1 MKLRDIKIGTQL
13 RLGLGLI
20 MLFVLI
26 LGGLA
31 LRQANLLWQQTQIMY
46 DHPLPVRRAVGHL
59 ETDSEALSHYVSDLF
74 LSQSPDEATEVLQD
88 IEISQLDVEKQ
99 IDILFELYLGPRSD
113 ISELQNLFSNWNIV
127 RQESIRLFKVGQTAE
142 ALARHQPGG
151 IGDIQVDMVR
161 DQLKIIGG
169 FATDKADQLYKDAD
183 LLKNSLTI
191 QLAAISIF
199 ILLLLLGISY
209 VLLRGIDR
217 PLQQIVLAA
226 NQIRSGRLDVRSG
239 YQAANEFG
247 ELSAAFD
254 SLADTT
260 QTNLEM
266 KEKSALLNAI
276 LAHESEVRA
285 FCKKLLKVLVEQTNS
300 QIGAIYLLNDQ
311 QDQFEHFESV
321 GLDAGKRSSFSAVTN
336 EGEFGMA
343 LVTGEIQRITDI
355 PKNTPFT
362 FTTVSGEF
370 KPQEII
376 TIPLSTNGDVKA
388 VLSLASIRAYDPN
401 VTPFLNDVLETL
413 TARLNSVLAYQQ
425 INKQAEELENQN
437 REQEIQ
443 SKELAAQANE
453 LTEQNAEL
461 EMQKE
466 QLDEANRLKSTFLS
480 NMSHELRT
488 PLNSVIA
495 LSGVL
500 NRRLSTMIPEEEYS
514 YLEVIERNGKNL
526 LSLINDVLD
535 LSRIESGREE
545 IVPENFSVRAL
556 VNELVDIIEP
566 QTLEKNVTLLNQIST
581 DLPLITSDSA
591 MCRHILQNLISNA
604 VKFTEVGSVE
614 VSAQQI
620 DDEIHVAVRDTG
632 IGISPD
638 QLPFIFDEFRQV
650 DGSASRK
657 YGGTGLG
664 LSIAKKY
671 AQLLKGNILVS
682 SELGQGSTFTLRL
695 PLNLILPGTGM
706 LKSSSLRKEPTPPLA
721 PITTGAGQRILLVED
736 SHPAV
741 IQITDI
747 LNAQG
752 YKIQVANNG
761 IEALREIE
769 VALPDAMILDLMM
782 PEMDGFEVLKA
793 IRDNEIS
800 SQLPVL
806 ILTARHVTK
815 GELSFLKGN
824 NVHQLIQKGDISKNE
839 LLTAIA
845 QMVSPAPVAMPRP
858 EKKPPRKPT
867 SDKPLIL
874 VVEDNPDNMLT
885 IKALLQDTC
894 TLLEAT
900 DGKIGVEQAK
910 THMPDLIL
918 MDLALPVVDGYAAL
932 DAIRKDEALRHIPVV
947 AVTASAMVGNKE
959 EILAHGFDGYISK
972 PIDNEELSKTI
983 QELLYGN

>member
-1 MKLRDIKIGTQL
+1 M
-13 RLGLGLI
+13 
-20 MLFVLI
+20 
-26 LGGLA
+26 
-31 LRQANLLWQQTQIMY
+31 
-46 DHPLPVRRAVGHL
+46 
-59 ETDSEALSHYVSDLF
+59 
-74 LSQSPDEATEVLQD
+74 
-88 IEISQLDVEKQ
+88 
-99 IDILFELYLGPRSD
+99 
-113 ISELQNLFSNWNIV
+113 
-127 RQESIRLFKVGQTAE
+127 
-142 ALARHQPGG
+142 
-151 IGDIQVDMVR
+151 
-161 DQLKIIGG
+161 
-169 FATDKADQLYKDAD
+169 
-183 LLKNSLTI
+183 
-191 QLAAISIF
+191 
-199 ILLLLLGISY
+199 
-209 VLLRGIDR
+209 LLRGIDR
-217 PLQQIVLAA
+217 PLQQIVFAA
-226 NQIRSGRLDVRSG
+226 NQIRSGQLDVRSG

-254 SLADTT
+254 ALADTT

-276 LAHESEVRA
+276 LARENEVRA
-285 FCKKLLKVLVEQTNS
+285 FCKKLLKALVEQTHS

-311 QDQFEHFESV
+311 QDQFEHFASI

-343 LVTGEIQRITDI
+343 LVTGEIQRITNI
-355 PKNTPFT
+355 PEDSHFI
-362 FTTVSGEF
+362 FASVSGAF

-388 VLSLASIRAYDPN
+388 VLSLASIRAYDPS
-401 VTPFLNDVLETL
+401 VIPFLNDVLDTVA
-413 TARLNSVLAYQQ
+413 ARLVSVLAYQQ
-425 INKQAEELENQN
+425 IEKQAEELENQN

-453 LTEQNAEL
+453 LIEQNAVL
-461 EMQKE
+461 EIQKE

-526 LSLINDVLD
+526 LLLINDILD

-545 IVPENFSVRAL
+545 VGLEQFSVRAL

-566 QTLEKNVTLLNQIST
+566 QTHHKNVTLLNQISA
-581 DLPLITSDSA
+581 DLPLITSDPA
-591 MCRHILQNLISNA
+591 MCRHILQNLIANA
-604 VKFTEVGSVE
+604 VKFTDVGSVE
-614 VSAQQI
+614 ISAQQI
-620 DDEIHVAVRDTG
+620 DDEIHIAVRDTG
-632 IGISPD
+632 IGIASD
-638 QLPFIFDEFRQV
+638 QFPYIFDEFRQI
-650 DGSASRK
+650 DSSASRK

-671 AQLLKGNILVS
+671 ALFLKGNLFVS
-682 SELGQGSTFTLRL
+682 SEPNQGSTFTLSL
-695 PLNLILPGTGM
+695 PLKLTLPGTGM
-706 LKSSSLRKEPTPPLA
+706 LKSSTLRKEPTPPLA
-721 PITTGAGQRILLVED
+721 TVAAGTGQRILLVED
-736 SHPAV
+736 SNPAV

-752 YKIQVANNG
+752 YQVQVAKNG
-761 IEALREIE
+761 IEALQQIE
-769 VALPDAMILDLMM
+769 DVPPDAVILDLMM
-782 PEMDGFEVLKA
+782 PDMDGFEVLKN

-815 GELSFLKGN
+815 DELSFLKGN
-824 NVHQLIQKGDISKNE
+824 NIHQLIQKGDISKSE
-839 LLTAIA
+839 LLASIA
-845 QMVSPAPVAMPRP
+845 RMVSPAPAATSKL
-858 EKKPPRKPT
+858 EKKTSRKPT
-867 SDKPLIL
+867 SDKPLVL

-894 TLLEAT
+894 TLLEAM

-932 DAIRKDEALRHIPVV
+932 ESIRKDEALRHIPVV
-947 AVTASAMVGNKE
+947 AVIDSNSSPDGIDYPVPGNDDALRAINIYCELIAGSVLDGIQQEVVASGGDLGEKEVTPVEDLSASTPVEEAAPAAEKKPVEAAPAVAEEATPAAEEKPAEEAPAAAKE
-959 EILAHGFDGYISK
+959 EPAEDAK
-972 PIDNEELSKTI
+972 ADA
-983 QELLYGN
+983 